1 MPPPTT
7 GDDPCSCFRARMCA
21 ECAVYLV
28 FWEKLTKSMKQLL
41 LLAAGLLITTGA
53 QAQSFGGA
61 LAMTD
66 RHVFVGETGNMAFPG
81 EVYIYT
87 LDNLDGAPTILSV
100 NEKLERFGR
109 TIVADGETLLIGA
122 IDADEARGAV
132 YVFKYDDTWQQVAR
146 LTASDASPGD
156 QFGTSIAVDGDVVL
170 IGAQG
175 RSESTGAVYVFAKN
189 ADGTF
194 SESGVLPVEGIN
206 PEDGFGYAVAIED
219 NIAVVG
225 SPSQMEGMGAAHVF
239 MHGSEGWLQISKLAP
254 DFLTERSRMGS
265 AVMVH
270 KGRVYVSAPMQSLV
284 LEYEWDPESSQLR
297 MRGQLTPF
305 DAQRGSQFGASL
317 AASDSE
323 IWIGD
328 GRSGR
333 GRGVVYRFMSG
344 EEGWTGA
351 MKLMPDEE
359 IGRAAFGSSLAL
371 SGDHA
376 VVGAVRMD
384 SRAGG
389 AILVN
394 RSEGEWSAVATL
406 INEVKGYDAITG
418 EEVRCAEGKA
428 SRWSCQDVDLTSFL
442 PLPQMGGKRGSRL
455 NDIWGWTD
463 PQTGQEYALVGR
475 NDGTS
480 FVDVTNPELPRYV
493 GDLPMTAGSVP
504 NVWRDIKVYAD
515 HAYVVADG
523 AGQHGV
529 QVLDLNQLRKVE
541 GEPVTFTET
550 AHYAGIASAHNIV
563 INEAT
568 GFGFVV
574 GASGGGETCGG
585 GLHMIDLRDT
595 PNVSFA
601 GCFADPNTGRRN
613 TGYSHDAQCVT
624 YAGPDLTYNGREI
637 CLGSNETALSIADV
651 TDKENPIAIS
661 AASYPN
667 VAYTHQGWLT
677 EDHRYFF
684 MNDEGDE
691 PRGLVEGTRTLV
703 WDVSDLDDPV
713 LVTEYIASTPDTD
726 HNLYIKDNLMY
737 QSNYGAGLRI
747 LDITNPE
754 SPTEIGFFEPGP
766 GSSSWSNYPYFK
778 SGTLI
783 VTSGNEGLFILKK
796 RSVDI

>member
-1 MPPPTT
+1 M
-7 GDDPCSCFRARMCA
+7 CSILDVLGKID
-21 ECAVYLV
+21 E
-28 FWEKLTKSMKQLL
+28 SMKQLL
-41 LLAAGLLITTGA
+41 LLAAGLLIATSA

-61 LAMTD
+61 LAMTEQ
-66 RHVFVGETGNMAFPG
+66 HVFVGETGNMAFPG

-87 LDNLDGAPTILSV
+87 LDNLEGAPTVLSV
-100 NEKLERFGR
+100 NEELERFGR
-109 TIVADGETLLIGA
+109 TVVADGETLLIGA

-132 YVFKYDDTWQQVAR
+132 YVFNYDDAWQQVAR

-156 QFGTSIAVDGDVVL
+156 QFGTSIAVDGDLIL

-189 ADGTF
+189 PDGTF
-194 SESGVLPVEGIN
+194 SETGMLPVEGIN
-206 PEDGFGYAVAIED
+206 PGDGFGYVAAIED

-225 SPSQMEGMGAAHVF
+225 SPEQMEGMGAAHVF
-239 MHGSEGWLQISKLAP
+239 VNGSEGWSQVSKLAP

-270 KGRVYVSAPMQSLV
+270 KGRVYVSAPMQGLV

-317 AASDSE
+317 AAGDSE

-371 SGDHA
+371 YGDHA

-389 AILVN
+389 AILLN
-394 RSEGEWSAVATL
+394 RSEGEWSPVATL
-406 INEVKGYDAITG
+406 INEVKGYEAITG
-418 EEVRCAEGKA
+418 EEVSCAEGKA

-442 PLPQMGGKRGSRL
+442 PLPQMGGNRGSRL

-480 FVDVTNPELPRYV
+480 FVDVTNPEMPRYV

-677 EDHRYFF
+677 EDHRYFY

-796 RSVDI
+796 RNVDI

>member
-1 MPPPTT
+1 
-7 GDDPCSCFRARMCA
+7 
-21 ECAVYLV
+21 
-28 FWEKLTKSMKQLL
+28 MKQLL

-61 LAMTD
+61 LAMTEQ
-66 RHVFVGETGNMAFPG
+66 HVFVGETGNVAFPG

-87 LDNLDGAPTILSV
+87 LDYLEGAPTILSV
-100 NEKLERFGR
+100 NEELERFGR

-146 LTASDASPGD
+146 LTASEASPGD

-189 ADGTF
+189 PDGTF
-194 SESGVLPVEGIN
+194 SETGMLPVEDIN
-206 PEDGFGYAVAIED
+206 PGDGFGYVVAIED

-225 SPSQMEGMGAAHVF
+225 SPSQMEGVGAAHVF
-239 MHGSEGWLQISKLAP
+239 MHGSEGWSQISKLAP

-270 KGRVYVSAPMQSLV
+270 NGRVYVSAPMQGLV

-317 AASDSE
+317 AAGDSE
-323 IWIGD
+323 IWVGD
-328 GRSGR
+328 SRSGR

-351 MKLMPDEE
+351 VKLMPDEE

-389 AILVN
+389 AVLMN
-394 RSEGEWSAVATL
+394 RSAGKWSAVATL

-442 PLPQMGGKRGSRL
+442 PLPEMGGNRGSRL

-463 PQTGQEYALVGR
+463 PQTDQEYALVGR

-480 FVDVTNPELPRYV
+480 FVDVTNPEMPRYV
-493 GDLPMTAGSVP
+493 GDLPMTAGSVA

-529 QVLDLNQLRKVE
+529 QVLDLNQLRGVE
-541 GEPVTFTET
+541 DEPVTFAET
-550 AHYAGIASAHNIV
+550 ALYTGIASAHNIV
-563 INEAT
+563 INEET

-585 GLHMIDLRDT
+585 GLHMLDLRET

-601 GCFADPNTGRRN
+601 GCFADANTGRRN

-624 YAGPDLTYNGREI
+624 YAGPDLAYNGREI

-651 TDKENPIAIS
+651 TDKDNPIAIS

-677 EDHRYFF
+677 EDHRYFY

-796 RSVDI
+796 RNVDI

>member
-1 MPPPTT
+1 
-7 GDDPCSCFRARMCA
+7 
-21 ECAVYLV
+21 
-28 FWEKLTKSMKQLL
+28 MKQLL
-41 LLAAGLLITTGA
+41 LLATGLLITTSA

-61 LAMTD
+61 LAMTEQ
-66 RHVFVGETGNMAFPG
+66 HVFVGETGNMAFPG

-87 LDNLDGAPTILSV
+87 LDNLDEAPTILSV
-100 NEKLERFGR
+100 NEELERFGR

-146 LTASDASPGD
+146 LSASDASPGD
-156 QFGTSIAVDGDVVL
+156 QFGSSIAADGDVVL

-175 RSESTGAVYVFAKN
+175 RSESTGAVYVFSKN
-189 ADGTF
+189 PDGTF
-194 SESGVLPVEGIN
+194 SETGMLPVDDVN
-206 PEDGFGYAVAIED
+206 PGDGFGYVVAIEG
-219 NIAVVG
+219 NLAVVG
-225 SPSQMEGMGAAHVF
+225 SPAQMENMGAAHVF
-239 MHGSEGWLQISKLAP
+239 MRGTEGWSQISKLAP
-254 DFLTERSRMGS
+254 DFLTERSRMGG

-270 KGRVYVSAPMQSLV
+270 KGRIYVSAPVQNLV
-284 LEYEWDPESSQLR
+284 LEYEWDPESSRLR
-297 MRGQLTPF
+297 MRGQLSPF
-305 DAQRGSQFGASL
+305 YALRGSQFGASL

-323 IWIGD
+323 IWVGD
-328 GRSGR
+328 NRSER

-344 EEGWTGA
+344 EEDWTGA
-351 MKLMPDEE
+351 MKLLPDEE

-371 SGDHA
+371 YGDHA

-389 AILVN
+389 AILMN
-394 RSEGEWSAVATL
+394 RSEGEWLAAATL
-406 INEVKGYDAITG
+406 INEVKGYEAITG
-418 EEVRCAEGKA
+418 EEVHCAEGKA

-480 FVDVTNPELPRYV
+480 FVDVTNPEMPRYV
-493 GDLPMTAGSVP
+493 GDLPMTAGSVA

-515 HAYVVADG
+515 HAFIVADG

-529 QVLDLNQLRKVE
+529 QVLDLNRLREVE
-541 GEPVTFTET
+541 SEPVTFTET

-563 INEAT
+563 INEES

-585 GLHMIDLRDT
+585 GLHMLDLRDP

-601 GCFADPNTGRRN
+601 GCFADPNTGRRK
-613 TGYSHDAQCVT
+613 TGYSHDAQCVV
-624 YAGPDLTYNGREI
+624 YAGPDLTHNGKEI

-651 TDKENPIAIS
+651 TDKDNPIAIS
-661 AASYPN
+661 VASYPN
-667 VAYTHQGWLT
+667 VVYTHQGWLT
-677 EDHRYFF
+677 EDHRYFY

-796 RSVDI
+796 RTVDI

>member
-1 MPPPTT
+1 
-7 GDDPCSCFRARMCA
+7 
-21 ECAVYLV
+21 
-28 FWEKLTKSMKQLL
+28 MKQLL
-41 LLAAGLLITTGA
+41 LLVAGLLITTGA

-61 LAMTD
+61 LAMTEQ
-66 RHVFVGETGNMAFPG
+66 HVFVGETGNMAFPG

-87 LDNLDGAPTILSV
+87 LDNLEGAPTILSV
-100 NEKLERFGR
+100 NEELERFGR
-109 TIVADGETLLIGA
+109 TIVADGEILLIGA
-122 IDADEARGAV
+122 IDANEARGAV

-156 QFGTSIAVDGDVVL
+156 QFGTSIAVDGDVIL

-175 RSESTGAVYVFAKN
+175 RSESTGAVYVFSKN
-189 ADGTF
+189 PDGTF
-194 SESGVLPVEGIN
+194 SETGMLPAEGIN
-206 PEDGFGYAVAIED
+206 PEDGFGYVVAIED

-239 MHGSEGWLQISKLAP
+239 MHGSEGWSQISKLAP

-270 KGRVYVSAPMQSLV
+270 KGRVYVSAPMQGLV

-317 AASDSE
+317 AASDGE

-371 SGDHA
+371 YGDHA

-389 AILVN
+389 AVLMN

-406 INEVKGYDAITG
+406 INEVKGFDAITG

-442 PLPQMGGKRGSRL
+442 PLPQMGGNRGSRL

-480 FVDVTNPELPRYV
+480 FVDVTNPEMPRYV

-541 GEPVTFTET
+541 DEPVTFTET

-595 PNVSFA
+595 PNVSFS

-661 AASYPN
+661 AAAYPN

-677 EDHRYFF
+677 EDHRYFY

-796 RSVDI
+796 RNVDI

>member
-1 MPPPTT
+1 
-7 GDDPCSCFRARMCA
+7 MCA

-28 FWEKLTKSMKQLL
+28 FWEKPTKSMKQLL

-61 LAMTD
+61 LAMTEQ
-66 RHVFVGETGNMAFPG
+66 HVFVGETGNMAFPG

-87 LDNLDGAPTILSV
+87 LDNLEEAPTILSV
-100 NEKLERFGR
+100 NEELERFGR

-189 ADGTF
+189 PDGTF
-194 SESGVLPVEGIN
+194 SETGMLPVEGIN
-206 PEDGFGYAVAIED
+206 PEDGFGYVVAIED

-239 MHGSEGWLQISKLAP
+239 MHGSEGWSQISKLAP

-270 KGRVYVSAPMQSLV
+270 NGRVYVSAPMQGLV

-428 SRWSCQDVDLTSFL
+428 SRWSCKDVDLTSFL
-442 PLPQMGGKRGSRL
+442 PLPQMGGNRGSRL

-480 FVDVTNPELPRYV
+480 FVDVTNPEMPRYV

-651 TDKENPIAIS
+651 TDKDNPIAIS

-677 EDHRYFF
+677 EDHRYFY

-754 SPTEIGFFEPGP
+754 SPAEIGFFEPGP

>member
-1 MPPPTT
+1 
-7 GDDPCSCFRARMCA
+7 MCA

-28 FWEKLTKSMKQLL
+28 LWEKLTKSMKQLL
-41 LLAAGLLITTGA
+41 LLVAGLLITTGA

-61 LAMTD
+61 LAMTEQ
-66 RHVFVGETGNMAFPG
+66 HVFVGETGNMAFPG

-87 LDNLDGAPTILSV
+87 LDNLEGAPTILSV
-100 NEKLERFGR
+100 NEELERFGR
-109 TIVADGETLLIGA
+109 TIVADGEILLIGA
-122 IDADEARGAV
+122 IDANEARGAV

-156 QFGTSIAVDGDVVL
+156 QFGTSIAVDGDVIL

-175 RSESTGAVYVFAKN
+175 RSESTGAVYVFSKN
-189 ADGTF
+189 SDGTF
-194 SESGVLPVEGIN
+194 SETGMLPVEGIN
-206 PEDGFGYAVAIED
+206 PEDGFGYVVAIED

-239 MHGSEGWLQISKLAP
+239 MHGSEGWSQISKLAP

-270 KGRVYVSAPMQSLV
+270 KGRVYVSAPMQGLV

-371 SGDHA
+371 YGDHA

-389 AILVN
+389 AVLMK
-394 RSEGEWSAVATL
+394 RSEGEWSTVATL

-442 PLPQMGGKRGSRL
+442 PLPQMGGNRGSRL

-480 FVDVTNPELPRYV
+480 FVDVTNPEMPRYV

-529 QVLDLNQLRKVE
+529 QVLDLNQLRQIE

-563 INEAT
+563 INEET

-677 EDHRYFF
+677 EDHRYFY

-726 HNLYIKDNLMY
+726 HNLYIKDDLMY

-796 RSVDI
+796 RNVDI